1 MAVVDEFVLA
11 AKKKKTSEQTFSW
24 HANAAQLAADGV
36 RRRVKF
42 ELLRFDAHA
51 LLSQGGCHN
60 RTTGLCSGYSYIV
73 NYLSDMNVSFLTSS
87 VAAFCGFMLILYFGN
102 FKQTQT

>member
-1 MAVVDEFVLA
+1 VAVVDEFVLA

-51 LLSQGGCHN
+51 LLRSRWMSQPHN
-60 RTTGLCSGYSYIV
+60 RSLQR
-73 NYLSDMNVSFLTSS
+73 L
-87 VAAFCGFMLILYFGN
+87 
-102 FKQTQT
+102 